1 MASKISPFSHRPALS
16 GALGLGF
23 LNLLLFGDLLW
34 KGESQ
39 VLSSPQADL
48 FLHFTAWRQFGFEQ
62 LRQGHLVLWNPHYLC
77 GAPFFGGFE
86 AALLYPP
93 NWLHLFLPLGPALN
107 LGIILHVF
115 FAGFFTYLWALHRGM
130 NPLSAFVTGVIFMW
144 GGAYYL
150 HLFAGHLPNLC
161 SMVWGPLILLSV
173 DALLER
179 PAAAQWLLLG
189 IFAVSMQVLAGHPQ
203 YVYFTAIIAWIYGVI
218 HLDKVKASWT
228 FLASLAAIYAG
239 ASLLTAVQLWTGIQ
253 AYSECSR
260 NIPLAFQSAAS
271 FSFPPENI
279 LTLIL
284 PGFFGN
290 LAHAPYWGRWYLW
303 EVSAFMGVTAFF
315 LVVLT
320 AATSSTPKK
329 GRLLAMAG
337 ITVLFSLGAFTPLY
351 HFFYDHIPLF
361 KGLRGSCKF
370 DYLAAF
376 FLAGLAGMGLDQ
388 ILHQPKA
395 PRWSILFCLLA
406 GLGLTSCGLFLYFS
420 ARQGLS
426 GDWAQ
431 WFASVHWLKKTFG
444 LMDAAQKQIYATQ
457 TGLQAA
463 RSLGIGG
470 STFFTLAF
478 LLKALAGSR
487 ERAYALSA
495 LCILELF
502 LFARAN
508 RPTFDLSVL
517 QKKFEALED
526 FHSKNPGDYRVYGT
540 GSASL
545 VTGLNDIWEDEP
557 MVLGRYGRFVCRSQN
572 ISENQLFSTSPVFQK
587 FPPALGLLRL
597 KYRVFM
603 NEDPLRIA
611 PFSLRDMPRVKLVSD
626 WKLVPDSQKLLDSL
640 FNPAFDPT
648 KTLFLESPP
657 DPLPSP
663 GKPQGEV
670 RWTDLST
677 DQMEIT
683 ADIPRA
689 RLLFLTDNF
698 STGWHAR
705 AFPDSGQNHYQIM
718 PADSFLR
725 AVPLAAG
732 HHHFLLEYR
741 PLAFEAGKW
750 VSIVSCF
757 LYFVWLLQ
765 ILKRRSSPLK
775 AMP

>member
-1 MASKISPFSHRPALS
+1 MS
-16 GALGLGF
+16 F

-34 KGESQ
+34 KGGSQ

-48 FLHFTAWRQFGFEQ
+48 FLHFAAWRQFGFGQ

-93 NWLHLFLPLGPALN
+93 NWIHFFLPLGPALN

-115 FAGFFTYLWALHRGM
+115 LAGFFTYLWALRRGLH
-130 NPLSAFVTGVIFMW
+130 PLSAFVAGVVFMW

-161 SMVWGPLILLSV
+161 TMVWAPLIFLSL
-173 DALLER
+173 DNLLEKVT
-179 PAAAQWLLLG
+179 AQGLLLG
-189 IFAVSMQVLAGHPQ
+189 IFAVSMQILAGHPQ
-203 YVYFTAIIAWIYGVI
+203 YVYFTAIIVWIYALI
-218 HLDKVKASWT
+218 HLGLVKSKRT
-228 FLASLAAIYAG
+228 LLASLTSIYVG
-239 ASLLTAVQLWTGIQ
+239 ASLLTAVQLWTGIE
-253 AYSECSR
+253 AFYECGR
-260 NIPLAFQSAAS
+260 NIPLEFQSAAS

-290 LAHAPYWGRWYLW
+290 LNHAPYWGRWYLW
-303 EVSAFMGVTAFF
+303 EVCLFIGATAFF

-320 AATSSTPKK
+320 AATPSPSKK
-329 GRLLAMAG
+329 GRLLTMTG
-337 ITVLFSLGAFTPLY
+337 ITVLFSFGAFTPLY
-351 HFFYDHIPLF
+351 HFFYSHIPLF

-370 DYLAAF
+370 DYLAAL
-376 FLAGLAGMGLDQ
+376 FLAVLAGMGLDL
-388 ILHQPKA
+388 ILRQPKVS
-395 PRWSILFCLLA
+395 RWPIWFCLSA
-406 GLGLTSCGLFLYFS
+406 GLGLTLLGLFLFFS

-426 GDWAQ
+426 GGWADW
-431 WFASVHWLKKTFG
+431 FVSVHWLKKTLG
-444 LMDAAQKQIYATQ
+444 LMGTEQKQTYATQ
-457 TGLQAA
+457 TGIQAA

-470 STFFTLAF
+470 ATFLILAF
-478 LLKALAGSR
+478 LLKFLAGSR
-487 ERAYALSA
+487 KRAWALSA

-508 RPTFDLSVL
+508 RPVFDLTIL

-545 VTGLNDIWEDEP
+545 VTGLDDIWEDEP
-557 MVLGRYGRFVCRSQN
+557 MVLGRYGRFVCRSQD
-572 ISENQLFSTSPVFQK
+572 ISENQLFSTSPEFQK
-587 FPPALGLLRL
+587 FPPALALLRL
-597 KYRVFM
+597 KYRVFL
-603 NEDPLRIA
+603 NETPLRIA
-611 PFSLRDMPRVKLVSD
+611 PFPLRDLPRVQLASE
-626 WKLVPDSQKLLDSL
+626 WKLVPDNQELLDSL
-640 FNPAFDPT
+640 FNPSFDPSR
-648 KTLFLESPP
+648 TLFLESPP

-670 RWTDLST
+670 RWMDLST

-689 RLLFLTDNF
+689 QLLFLTDNF
-698 STGWHAR
+698 SPGWHAR
-705 AFPDSGQNHYQIM
+705 AFPDSSQESYHIM
-718 PADSFLR
+718 PADYFLR
-725 AVPLAAG
+725 AIPLAPG
-732 HHHFLLEYR
+732 HHHFLVEYR

-750 VSIVSCF
+750 VSIVSCL
-757 LYFVWLLQ
+757 LYFVWLFQ
-765 ILKRRSSPLK
+765 IVKTPFQSLK
-775 AMP
+775 AAP